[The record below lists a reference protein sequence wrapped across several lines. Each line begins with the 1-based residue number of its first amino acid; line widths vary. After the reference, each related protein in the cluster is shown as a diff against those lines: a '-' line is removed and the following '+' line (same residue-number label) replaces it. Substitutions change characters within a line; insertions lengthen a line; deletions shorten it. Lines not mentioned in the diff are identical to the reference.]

1 MKTIGLIGGMSA
13 ESTVTYYKVINSV
26 VNQKLGG
33 FHSAKCLLYSVDF
46 DEIERCQMSGEW
58 EKSGEI
64 LADAARRLQKGGAD
78 FLVLCTNT
86 MHKVAHAIQSAVN
99 IPFLHI
105 AEATARRVKDA
116 GIGRVCLLGTAFTM
130 EEGFYKDVLARNGID
145 VIVPDADDRKIVND
159 VIYGE
164 LCHGVIKDESRAKFV
179 GIINKAAA
187 LGARGAILGCT
198 EIGLLVGDGD
208 IALPVFDTALIHAEE
223 AALAALE

>member
-145 VIVPDADDRKIVND
+145 VIVPDADDRKTVND

-198 EIGLLVGDGD
+198 EIGLLVGNGD
-208 IALPVFDTALIHAEE
+208 ITLPVFDTALIHAEE
-223 AALAALE
+223 AAPAAQE

>member
-86 MHKVAHAIQSAVN
+86 MHKVAHAIQSAVS

-105 AEATARRVKDA
+105 AEATARRVKNA

-145 VIVPDADDRKIVND
+145 VIVPDADDRKTVND

>member
-1 MKTIGLIGGMSA
+1 MKIIGLIGGMSA

-145 VIVPDADDRKIVND
+145 VIVPDADDRKTVND

-208 IALPVFDTALIHAEE
+208 ITLPVFDTALIHAEE

>member
-116 GIGRVCLLGTAFTM
+116 GIGKVCLLGTAFTM
-130 EEGFYKDVLARNGID
+130 EEGFYKDVLAKNGID
-145 VIVPDADDRKIVND
+145 VIVPDADDRKTVND

-208 IALPVFDTALIHAEE
+208 ITLPVFDTALIHAEE

>member
-116 GIGRVCLLGTAFTM
+116 GIGKVCLLGTAFTM
-130 EEGFYKDVLARNGID
+130 EEGFYKDVLAKNGID
-145 VIVPDADDRKIVND
+145 VIVPDADDRKTVND

-179 GIINKAAA
+179 GIINKTAA

-198 EIGLLVGDGD
+198 EIGLLVGNGD
-208 IALPVFDTALIHAEE
+208 ITLPVFDTALIHAEE

>member
-33 FHSAKCLLYSVDF
+33 FHSAKCLHYSVDF

-86 MHKVAHAIQSAVN
+86 MHKVAHAIQSAVS

-116 GIGRVCLLGTAFTM
+116 GIGKVCLLGTAFTM

-145 VIVPDADDRKIVND
+145 VIVPDADDRKTVND

>member
-86 MHKVAHAIQSAVN
+86 IHKVAHAIQSAVS

-145 VIVPDADDRKIVND
+145 VIVPDADDRKTVND

-208 IALPVFDTALIHAEE
+208 ITLPVFDTALIHAEE

>member
-86 MHKVAHAIQSAVN
+86 MHKVAHAIQSAVS

-116 GIGRVCLLGTAFTM
+116 GIGKVCLLGTAFTM

-145 VIVPDADDRKIVND
+145 VIVPDADDRKTVND

-187 LGARGAILGCT
+187 LDARGAILGCT

-208 IALPVFDTALIHAEE
+208 ITLPVFDTALIHAEE

>member
-130 EEGFYKDVLARNGID
+130 EEGFYKDVLAKNGID
-145 VIVPDADDRKIVND
+145 VIVPDADDRKTVND

-164 LCHGVIKDESRAKFV
+164 LCHGIIKDESRAKFV

-208 IALPVFDTALIHAEE
+208 ITLPVFDTALIHAEE

>member
-46 DEIERCQMSGEW
+46 YEIERCQMSGEW

-145 VIVPDADDRKIVND
+145 VIVPDADDRKTVND

-208 IALPVFDTALIHAEE
+208 ITLPVFDTALIHAEE

>member
-46 DEIERCQMSGEW
+46 YEIERCQMSGEW

-130 EEGFYKDVLARNGID
+130 EEGFYKDVLAKNGID
-145 VIVPDADDRKIVND
+145 VIVPDADDRKTVND

-164 LCHGVIKDESRAKFV
+164 LCHGIIKDESRAKFV

-208 IALPVFDTALIHAEE
+208 ITLPVFDTALIHAEE

>member
-13 ESTVTYYKVINSV
+13 ESTVTYYKVIYSV

-116 GIGRVCLLGTAFTM
+116 GIGKVCLLGTAFTM

-145 VIVPDADDRKIVND
+145 VIVPDADDRKTVND

-208 IALPVFDTALIHAEE
+208 ITLPVFDTALIHAEE

>member
-116 GIGRVCLLGTAFTM
+116 DIGKVCLLGTAFTM

-145 VIVPDADDRKIVND
+145 VIVPDADDRKTVND

-208 IALPVFDTALIHAEE
+208 ITFPVFDTALIHAEE

>member
-46 DEIERCQMSGEW
+46 DEIERCQMSSEW

-86 MHKVAHAIQSAVN
+86 MHKVAHAIQSAVS

-105 AEATARRVKDA
+105 AEATARRVKNA

-145 VIVPDADDRKIVND
+145 VIVPDADDRKTVND

-208 IALPVFDTALIHAEE
+208 ITLPVFDTALIHAEE

>member
-58 EKSGEI
+58 EKSGDI

-145 VIVPDADDRKIVND
+145 VIVPDADDRKTVND

>member
-64 LADAARRLQKGGAD
+64 LANAARRLQKGGAD

-145 VIVPDADDRKIVND
+145 VIVPDADDRKTVND

-208 IALPVFDTALIHAEE
+208 ITLPVFDTALIHAEE

>member
-64 LADAARRLQKGGAD
+64 LANAARRLQKGGAD
-78 FLVLCTNT
+78 FLVLCTKT

-145 VIVPDADDRKIVND
+145 VIVPDADDRKTVND

>member
-64 LADAARRLQKGGAD
+64 LADAARRLQKGGVD

-145 VIVPDADDRKIVND
+145 VIVPDADDRKTVND

-208 IALPVFDTALIHAEE
+208 ITLPVFDTALIHAEE

>member
-26 VNQKLGG
+26 INQKLGG

-116 GIGRVCLLGTAFTM
+116 GIGKVCLLGTAFTM

-145 VIVPDADDRKIVND
+145 VIVPDADDRKTVND

-208 IALPVFDTALIHAEE
+208 ITLPVFDTALIHAEE

>member
-86 MHKVAHAIQSAVN
+86 MHKVAHAIQSAVS

-145 VIVPDADDRKIVND
+145 VIVPDADDRKTVND

-179 GIINKAAA
+179 DIINKAAA

-198 EIGLLVGDGD
+198 EIGLLVGDDD
-208 IALPVFDTALIHAEE
+208 ITLPVFDTALIHAEE

>member
-116 GIGRVCLLGTAFTM
+116 GIGKVCLLGTAFTM
-130 EEGFYKDVLARNGID
+130 EEGFYKDVLAKNGID
-145 VIVPDADDRKIVND
+145 VIVPDADDRKTVND

>member
-145 VIVPDADDRKIVND
+145 VIVPDADDRKTVND

>member
-46 DEIERCQMSGEW
+46 DEIERCQMNGEW

-86 MHKVAHAIQSAVN
+86 MHKVAHAIQSAVS

-116 GIGRVCLLGTAFTM
+116 GIGKVCLLGTAFTM

-145 VIVPDADDRKIVND
+145 VIVPDADDRKTVND

-164 LCHGVIKDESRAKFV
+164 LCHGIIKDESRAKFV

-187 LGARGAILGCT
+187 RGARGAILGCT

-208 IALPVFDTALIHAEE
+208 ITLPVFDTALIHAEE

>member
-86 MHKVAHAIQSAVN
+86 MHKVAHAIESAVS

-145 VIVPDADDRKIVND
+145 VIVPDADDRKTVND

-179 GIINKAAA
+179 DIINKAAA

-198 EIGLLVGDGD
+198 EIGLLVGDDD
-208 IALPVFDTALIHAEE
+208 ITLPVFDTALIHAEE

>member
-86 MHKVAHAIQSAVN
+86 MHKVAHAIQSAVS

-105 AEATARRVKDA
+105 AEATARRVKNA

-145 VIVPDADDRKIVND
+145 VIVPDADDRKTVND

-208 IALPVFDTALIHAEE
+208 ITLPVFDTALIHAEE

>member
-46 DEIERCQMSGEW
+46 YEIERCQMSGEW

-64 LADAARRLQKGGAD
+64 LADAARRLQKGGVD

-145 VIVPDADDRKIVND
+145 VIVPDADDRKTVND

-208 IALPVFDTALIHAEE
+208 ITLPVFDTALIHAEE